1 MTTGLGLGFIKTEVS
16 EDEIEVTVEVKA
28 SLIAS
33 SPSSSGIVGWLKD
46 CFGCFLIIT
55 PEWASTMVRSEV
67 KEAIGDVC
75 KALDGNGLTS
85 VVGLDVVCV
94 ILFGVVLTI
103 NGGLHNGEMDFFPT
117 SQVLG

>member
-1 MTTGLGLGFIKTEVS
+1 MKNGKNKLGNQLVCGFSYSKNIANF
-16 EDEIEVTVEVKA
+16 KA
-28 SLIAS
+28 FCWNI
-33 SPSSSGIVGWLKD
+33 SSSILKNLE
-46 CFGCFLIIT
+46 FLKSDVFI
-55 PEWASTMVRSEV
+55 PMVRSEV

>member
-1 MTTGLGLGFIKTEVS
+1 M
-16 EDEIEVTVEVKA
+16 VT
-28 SLIAS
+28 
-33 SPSSSGIVGWLKD
+33 
-46 CFGCFLIIT
+46 
-55 PEWASTMVRSEV
+55 SEV

-94 ILFGVVLTI
+94 IFGVVLTI

-117 SQVLG
+117 SAVLGWSLSGLNALLSKGDPGSALLGLLKDFLAAFGVKEAPGL

>member
-28 SLIAS
+28 SLEAS

-46 CFGCFLIIT
+46 CFGCFLMIT
-55 PEWASTMVRSEV
+55 PEGASTMVTSEV
-67 KEAIGDVC
+67 KEDIGDVC

-94 ILFGVVLTI
+94 IFGVVLTI

-117 SQVLG
+117 SAVLG

>member
-28 SLIAS
+28 SLEAS

-46 CFGCFLIIT
+46 CFGCFLMIT
-55 PEWASTMVRSEV
+55 PEGASTMVTSEV

-94 ILFGVVLTI
+94 IFGVVLTI

-117 SQVLG
+117 SAVLG